1 MSLLP
6 GHNAQILE
14 QLAQKAQV
22 SDIRQLLITVSS
34 IEQVLIVPAISEP
47 PYLQK
52 NFHIGQRDYKVSNT
66 IKHAS
71 RNVLLSTGIAAVL
84 MNQMEKVAL

>member
-22 SDIRQLLITVSS
+22 SDIRQLLLTVSS
-34 IEQVLIVPAISEP
+34 IEQVLIIPAISKP
-47 PYLQK
+47 PYLHK
-52 NFHIGQRDYKVSNT
+52 NFHIGQRDYIVLNAT
-66 IKHAS
+66 KHAS
-71 RNVLLSTGIAAVL
+71 RNVLLSTGIAAGL
-84 MNQMEKVAL
+84 MKQMYKIAL